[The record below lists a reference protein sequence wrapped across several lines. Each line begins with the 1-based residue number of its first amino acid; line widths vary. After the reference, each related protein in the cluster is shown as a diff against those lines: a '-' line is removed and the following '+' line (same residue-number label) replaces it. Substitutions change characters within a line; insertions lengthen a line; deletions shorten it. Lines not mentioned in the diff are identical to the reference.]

1 MRVNYGASFI
11 VAARPSMPYTPMEQP
26 TKASLTAIFISI
38 MMVILALMCSKSN
51 SINRT
56 SKSALVILD
65 NSFGEAVCKAVW
77 EHVALLLAV
86 EGSHFS

>member
-38 MMVILALMCSKSN
+38 MMVISRWPNLCSLAYRKITYRSSITKKS
-51 SINRT
+51 
-56 SKSALVILD
+56 
-65 NSFGEAVCKAVW
+65 
-77 EHVALLLAV
+77 
-86 EGSHFS
+86 